1 MKAILLAFIL
11 YPIII
16 QAQDLE
22 DYQIN
27 ATLYRTEHYSYR
39 QGAWQLDSAVV
50 KPKGKLL
57 VSDNEIVIDING
69 NRTEY
74 KQYIYRRKS
83 ISLTEWGGWQLSKN
97 IQLFF
102 DRKTYNTFIL
112 KVYEGDRLIKMYF
125 WG

>member
-1 MKAILLAFIL
+1 MKAIFLAFIL
-11 YPIII
+11 YPIFSN
-16 QAQDLE
+16 AQDLE

-83 ISLTEWGGWQLSKN
+83 ISLTEWGGWQLTRN

>member
-50 KPKGKLL
+50 KPNGKLL

-74 KQYIYRRKS
+74 K
-83 ISLTEWGGWQLSKN
+83 
-97 IQLFF
+97 
-102 DRKTYNTFIL
+102 
-112 KVYEGDRLIKMYF
+112 
-125 WG
+125 